1 MKKLTTSIMGL
12 ALIVSSGC
20 NQGEPG
26 GAVTDNTGSTT
37 SHNAAPASR
46 DSSPGTPMDSTAPID
61 NATANSDRTVDHST
75 SKPLFG
81 TQDGTFTLDMPN
93 LSTDITQGETKNV
106 TIGIDRGDNFDQDV
120 TLRLTNI
127 PTGLTITPE
136 QPVLKAGDKEVV
148 LAVAAAADAA
158 LGDFT
163 ITVSGQPSGT
173 GATATNQFDVT
184 IEEK

>member
-1 MKKLTTSIMGL
+1 MKKLSTSLMGL
-12 ALIVSSGC
+12 ALILSSGC

-37 SHNAAPASR
+37 SHNAVPASHDAR
-46 DSSPGTPMDSTAPID
+46 PGTPLDTTTPMDTARTD
-61 NATANSDRTVDHST
+61 ADRPVDHST

-81 TQDGTFTLDMPN
+81 TEDGTFTLDMPN

-106 TIGIDRGDNFDQDV
+106 TIGIGRGDNFDQDV
-120 TLRLTNI
+120 TLRMTNI
-127 PTGLTITPE
+127 PNGLTITPE

-163 ITVSGQPSGT
+163 ITVSGQPSGS